1 MNIFKLLKKFLPP
14 SRPSPTEEG
23 AQGKTFPPWGK
34 RERGSS
40 GIKQSVT
47 YLIFVLFII
56 VLIPVNSSA
65 QQTTDVDP
73 KLLEAQQDVAPVKL
87 DGKTLFNVR
96 GISSY
101 PAKLRATT
109 ISKRIQKAASDTS
122 ISIDSVKIIP
132 SEERTM
138 IYAGKEFIMSVYNA
152 DALKEGIDRTIL
164 SSIIHDKIVQAVNL
178 FRYDRTPS
186 VLFKKSLYALGAIVL
201 FSLILLIFR
210 WIFRLLNRALEN
222 RIRKRVES
230 VEDRSFKLIR
240 SDRLWFLINQLVKII
255 RFLIIF
261 ILSASLIL
269 YLLDLFPWT
278 KSIRV
283 FITDIFI
290 NPLRTFG
297 LGIYTFLPS
306 LAFLIIIF
314 LATRYILKLV
324 DLLTSGVANGTMVI
338 KNFDAEWAKP
348 TARILRIC
356 IIAFAVVVS
365 YPYIPGSGTN
375 AFKGISVFIGLI
387 FSLGSSSFIG
397 NLIAGYSMT
406 YRRAFKK
413 GDLIKA
419 GEHIGFV
426 EEQQILVTRLRS
438 FKNEEIV
445 IPSSVL
451 LNSNILNYSRRSKES
466 GVILH
471 TKVGIGYE
479 TPWRQVDAMLMLAAE
494 RTEGLLKEPAPFVLK
509 ESLGDFAVNYEIN
522 AYCHDTSNILFIYN
536 SLHQN
541 ILDVFNENDVQIMT
555 PAYMKD
561 PEAPKVV
568 PKDKWD
574 IPLKSD

>member
-1 MNIFKLLKKFLPP
+1 MKSLSSIPQGINPSTISLILILLTILILPFN
-14 SRPSPTEEG
+14 SL
-23 AQGKTFPPWGK
+23 AQDT
-34 RERGSS
+34 S
-40 GIKQSVT
+40 
-47 YLIFVLFII
+47 
-56 VLIPVNSSA
+56 
-65 QQTTDVDP
+65 DVDP
-73 KLLEAQQDVAPVKL
+73 AMQEILQDIAPVKL
-87 DGKTLFNVR
+87 DGKSLFYVR

-101 PAKLRATT
+101 PAELRAAT
-109 ISKRIQKAASDTS
+109 ISKRIRKAASDRS
-122 ISIDSVKIIP
+122 ISIDSVKLITL
-132 SEERTM
+132 EDRTM
-138 IYAGKEFIMSVYNA
+138 VFAGKEFIMNLYNP
-152 DALKEGIDRTIL
+152 DAVNEGIDLAAL
-164 SSIIHDKIVQAVNL
+164 SSIIHQRIVDAVRL
-178 FRYDRTPS
+178 FRHDRTQS
-186 VLFKKSLYALGAIVL
+186 VLFKKLLYAVGAII
-201 FSLILLIFR
+201 ILLV
-210 WIFRLLNRALEN
+210 LLKLFLWLFKLINNSLEN

-240 SDRLWFLINQLVKII
+240 SGQIWNIFHKLVNII
-255 RFLIIF
+255 RFFIILL
-261 ILSASLIL
+261 LSAALIL

-278 KSIRV
+278 KGVRV
-283 FITDIFI
+283 FITNIFI

-297 LGIYTFLPS
+297 LGLYNFLPS

-314 LATRYILKLV
+314 LVTRYILKLV
-324 DLLTSGVANGTMVI
+324 NLLASRVDKGSIVI
-338 KNFDAEWAKP
+338 RNFDSEWAKP
-348 TARILRIC
+348 TVRIVKIS
-356 IIAFAVVVS
+356 IIAFSIVVA

-397 NLIAGYSMT
+397 NLIAGYSMI

-438 FKNEEIV
+438 FKDEEIV

-451 LNSNILNYSRRSKES
+451 LNSNILNYSSRAKKS

-479 TPWRQVDAMLMLAAE
+479 TPWRQVDAMLKLAAE
-494 RTEGLLKEPAPFVLK
+494 RTEGLLKDPAPFVLK

-522 AYCHDTSNILFIYN
+522 AYCQDISQILFIYN

-541 ILDVFNENDVQIMT
+541 ILDIFNENDVQIMT

-568 PKDKWD
+568 PKDKWN
-574 IPLKSD
+574 IQLKSE

>member
-1 MNIFKLLKKFLPP
+1 MKSHFLLPHRIKLTATFLLLML
-14 SRPSPTEEG
+14 
-23 AQGKTFPPWGK
+23 
-34 RERGSS
+34 
-40 GIKQSVT
+40 
-47 YLIFVLFII
+47 YII
-56 VLIPVNSSA
+56 VLFPINSSA
-65 QQTTDVDP
+65 QENTDIDP
-73 KLLEAQQDVAPVKL
+73 KLMEAQMDVAPVKL
-87 DGKTLFNVR
+87 DGKILFNVR

-101 PAKLRATT
+101 PAGLRATT
-109 ISKRIQKAASDTS
+109 ISKRIKKAASDPS
-122 ISIDSVKIIP
+122 ISIDSVKIIT
-132 SEERTM
+132 SEDKIM
-138 IYAGKEFIMSVYNA
+138 IYAGKEFIMNVYNP
-152 DALKEGIDRTIL
+152 DALQEGIDRAIL
-164 SSIIHDKIVQAVNL
+164 TKIIHDKIAEAVNS
-178 FRYDRTPS
+178 FRHDRTPS
-186 VLFKKSLYALGAIVL
+186 VLFKKSLYAIGAIGL
-201 FSLILLIFR
+201 FSLVLLVFR
-210 WIFRLLNRALEN
+210 WLFRIINIALEK

-240 SDRLWFLINQLVKII
+240 SDRLWYIFNQLIKTI
-255 RFLIIF
+255 RFIIIF
-261 ILSASLIL
+261 GLTIILIL

-278 KSIRV
+278 KNISS

-290 NPLRTFG
+290 DPIRSIGN
-297 LGIYTFLPS
+297 GILNFLPS

-314 LATRYILKLV
+314 LITRYVLKLV
-324 DLLTSGVANGTMVI
+324 GMLTVGVEKGTMVI
-338 KNFDAEWAKP
+338 KNFDADWAKP

-356 IIAFAVVVS
+356 IIVFAIVVS

-451 LNSNILNYSRRSKES
+451 LNSNILNYSRRTKES

-479 TPWRQVDAMLMLAAE
+479 TPWRQVDAMLRLAAE

-561 PEAPKVV
+561 PEIPKVV
-568 PKDKWD
+568 PKDKWN
-574 IPLKSD
+574 IPLKSE

>member
-1 MNIFKLLKKFLPP
+1 MKSMFPLPCRMQSSFVFLMVAILIIMLLP
-14 SRPSPTEEG
+14 G
-23 AQGKTFPPWGK
+23 YA
-34 RERGSS
+34 S
-40 GIKQSVT
+40 GQETS
-47 YLIFVLFII
+47 
-56 VLIPVNSSA
+56 
-65 QQTTDVDP
+65 DVDT
-73 KLLEAQQDVAPVKL
+73 KLAEVQLDVSPVKL
-87 DGKTLFNVR
+87 DGKILFNVR

-101 PAKLRATT
+101 PSKLRAAT
-109 ISKRIQKAASDTS
+109 ISKRIKKAASDPS
-122 ISIDSVKIIP
+122 ISVDSVKIIT
-132 SEERTM
+132 SGERTM
-138 IYAGKEFIMSVYNA
+138 VYAGKEFIMNVYDP
-152 DALKEGIDRTIL
+152 DALAEGIDRPIL
-164 SSIIHDKIVQAVNL
+164 TKIIHDKISDAVYS
-178 FRYDRTPS
+178 FRHDRTPS
-186 VLFKKSLYALGAIVL
+186 VLFKKSLYAIGAIGL
-201 FSLILLIFR
+201 FSLVLLVFGWLFR
-210 WIFRLLNRALEN
+210 IINIALEK

-240 SDRLWFLINQLVKII
+240 SGKLWSIFNQLVKTI
-255 RFLIIF
+255 RFIIIF
-261 ILSASLIL
+261 GLTIILIL

-278 KSIRV
+278 KSIASFV
-283 FITDIFI
+283 TNIFI
-290 NPLRTFG
+290 DPIRSIG
-297 LGIYTFLPS
+297 AGIINFLPS

-314 LATRYILKLV
+314 LITRYVLKLV
-324 DLLTSGVANGTMVI
+324 GMLTTGVEKGTMVI
-338 KNFDAEWAKP
+338 KNFDADWAKP

-356 IIAFAVVVS
+356 IIVFAIVVS

-479 TPWRQVDAMLMLAAE
+479 TPWRQVDAMLMLAAD
-494 RTEGLLKEPAPFVLK
+494 RTEGLSKEPAPFVLK

-522 AYCHDTSNILFIYN
+522 AYCHDTSNILVIYN

-561 PEAPKVV
+561 PEIPKVV
-568 PKDKWD
+568 PKDKWN

>member
-1 MNIFKLLKKFLPP
+1 MKLSLAILLFMLF
-14 SRPSPTEEG
+14 R
-23 AQGKTFPPWGK
+23 
-34 RERGSS
+34 
-40 GIKQSVT
+40 
-47 YLIFVLFII
+47 VLF
-56 VLIPVNSSA
+56 PSYSSA
-65 QQTTDVDP
+65 QETTDVDP
-73 KLLEAQQDVAPVKL
+73 KLMENQQYVSPVKL
-87 DGKTLFNVR
+87 DGEVLFNVR

-101 PAKLRATT
+101 PSKLRATT
-109 ISKRIQKAASDTS
+109 ISRRLKKAASDTS
-122 ISIDSVKIIP
+122 ISIDSVKIII
-132 SEERTM
+132 SEDRTM
-138 IYAGKEFIMSVYNA
+138 IYAGKEFIMNVYDI
-152 DALKEGIDRTIL
+152 DASQEDIDRAIL
-164 SSIIHDKIVQAVNL
+164 TKLIHDKIAEAVNS
-178 FRYDRTPS
+178 FRHDRTPS
-186 VLFKKSLYALGAIVL
+186 ILFKKSLYAVGAIVL
-201 FSLILLIFR
+201 FSVIMLVLR
-210 WIFRLLNRALEN
+210 WLFRLINRALES

-230 VEDRSFKLIR
+230 VEDKSFKLIR
-240 SDRLWFLINQLVKII
+240 SDRIWFLFNQLVKAI
-255 RFLIIF
+255 RLFIIF
-261 ILSASLIL
+261 GLGIILIL
-269 YLLDLFPWT
+269 YLLNLFPWT
-278 KSIRV
+278 KSISG

-290 NPLRTFG
+290 DPIRTIG
-297 LGIYTFLPS
+297 NSIISFLPS

-314 LATRYILKLV
+314 LVTRYILKLV
-324 DLLTSGVANGTMVI
+324 SLLTSGVDKGTMVI

-348 TARILRIC
+348 TARIFRVG
-356 IIAFAVVVS
+356 IIVFAVVVAF
-365 YPYIPGSGTN
+365 PYIPGSGTN

-451 LNSNILNYSRRSKES
+451 LNSNILNYSRRTKES
-466 GVILH
+466 GVIMH

-479 TPWRQVDAMLMLAAE
+479 TPWRQVDAMLMLAAD
-494 RTEGLLKEPAPFVLK
+494 RTDGLLKEPTPFVLK

-522 AYCHDTSNILFIYN
+522 AYCHDTLNILFIYN

-561 PEAPKVV
+561 PEMPKVV
-568 PKDKWD
+568 PKDKWN
-574 IPLKSD
+574 IPLKSE

>member
-1 MNIFKLLKKFLPP
+1 MKSMFPLPCRMKSSFAFLM
-14 SRPSPTEEG
+14 
-23 AQGKTFPPWGK
+23 
-34 RERGSS
+34 
-40 GIKQSVT
+40 IV
-47 YLIFVLFII
+47 ILFIM
-56 VLIPVNSSA
+56 LFPVYASGQDTS
-65 QQTTDVDP
+65 DVDP
-73 KLLEAQQDVAPVKL
+73 AMQKIQQDIAPVKL
-87 DGKTLFNVR
+87 DGKVLFSVR
-96 GISSY
+96 GISSF
-101 PAKLRATT
+101 PAELRAAT
-109 ISKRIQKAASDTS
+109 ISKRLRKAGSDRS
-122 ISIDSVKIIP
+122 ILIDSIKII
-132 SEERTM
+132 EVQDRTM
-138 IYAGKEFIMSVYNA
+138 VYAGKEFIMNIYDP
-152 DALKEGIDRTIL
+152 DALLESIDRSVL
-164 SSIIHDKIVQAVNL
+164 SGIIHQRIVDAVKL
-178 FRYDRTPS
+178 FRHDRTPS
-186 VLFKKSLYALGAIVL
+186 VLLRKSLFAAGAIVL
-201 FSLILLIFR
+201 FSVILLFFFWLFKI
-210 WIFRLLNRALEN
+210 INNALEKH
-222 RIRKRVES
+222 IRKRVES
-230 VEDRSFKLIR
+230 VEYKSYKLIR
-240 SDRLWFLINQLVKII
+240 SDQLWNIFHKMVKII
-255 RFLIIF
+255 RLLIILV
-261 ILSASLIL
+261 LSAALIL

-278 KSIRV
+278 KGIRV

-297 LGIYTFLPS
+297 IGIYNFLPS
-306 LAFLIIIF
+306 LAFLIFIF
-314 LATRYILKLV
+314 LITRYILKLV
-324 DLLTSGVANGTMVI
+324 NILASGVDKSTIVI
-338 KNFDAEWAKP
+338 RNFDAEWAKP
-348 TARILRIC
+348 TVRIVKIL
-356 IIAFAVVVS
+356 IIAFAVVVA

-419 GEHIGFV
+419 GEHTGFV

-451 LNSNILNYSRRSKES
+451 LNSNILNYSRRTKES

-479 TPWRQVDAMLMLAAE
+479 TPWRQVDAMLMLAAD
-494 RTEGLLKEPAPFVLK
+494 RTEGLLKEPPPFVLK

-522 AYCHDTSNILFIYN
+522 AYCLDTSNILFIYN
-536 SLHQN
+536 ALHQN